1 MAKISKEQ
9 QWRMEGF
16 SYAISKL
23 EEGRTL
29 EDLKKEARVR
39 GAYGIPINLSKT
51 EIDKFGEKVKEHVIR
66 TILLMSCNV
75 LQDEFDFGKKRIGRF
90 MDRFNRK
97 TGAMKYGFVS
107 WMDIANSLQ
116 KELGIE
122 VELLE

>member
-1 MAKISKEQ
+1 
-9 QWRMEGF
+9 
-16 SYAISKL
+16 
-23 EEGRTL
+23 
-29 EDLKKEARVR
+29 
-39 GAYGIPINLSKT
+39 
-51 EIDKFGEKVKEHVIR
+51 
-66 TILLMSCNV
+66 MSCNV